1 MACYY
6 RQSSKVCTILKPDS
20 CNGNTANCHSL
31 ITPGLLL
38 QLQQSLFIKLADFL
52 YILIVNTEIYV
63 LSVEI
68 RLIFLMLLRFYRAAT
83 VYKQRRIDPWTKT
96 AVRDIKYAFAFWYR
110 REITDSKPFRL
121 KEIVFTLTPQNVC
134 KDTWKN
140 SCRLFKKFDDW
151 QSPRGGYK
159 LPLDKETGGTMLVL
173 SFMIQSWRTE
183 TRIGWRGRGRKTGC
197 LHFAA
202 DRKTPGIG
210 IVGRCGAR
218 TLKNREQYK
227 MWIKALKEDRRD

>member
-83 VYKQRRIDPWTKT
+83 VYKQRRIDP
-96 AVRDIKYAFAFWYR
+96 
-110 REITDSKPFRL
+110 
-121 KEIVFTLTPQNVC
+121 
-134 KDTWKN
+134 
-140 SCRLFKKFDDW
+140 
-151 QSPRGGYK
+151 
-159 LPLDKETGGTMLVL
+159 
-173 SFMIQSWRTE
+173 
-183 TRIGWRGRGRKTGC
+183 
-197 LHFAA
+197 
-202 DRKTPGIG
+202 
-210 IVGRCGAR
+210 
-218 TLKNREQYK
+218 
-227 MWIKALKEDRRD
+227 